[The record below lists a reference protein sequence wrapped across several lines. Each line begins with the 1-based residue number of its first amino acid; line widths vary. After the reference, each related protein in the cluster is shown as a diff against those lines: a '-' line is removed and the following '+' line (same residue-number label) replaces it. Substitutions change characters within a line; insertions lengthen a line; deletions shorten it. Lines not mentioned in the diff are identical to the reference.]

1 MVERCPEKAGVASS
15 ILALGTIF
23 LGNMIKDRV
32 AFKGK
37 LLKVFIK
44 KVRLPNGYEATFET
58 IRHPGAALIVPFL
71 SKNRVIMLRQLR
83 PVINSYIYELPAG
96 TIDGNESPAS
106 CARREIIE
114 ETGYSA
120 GKITQL
126 GSIYPVP
133 GYSTEKIVIFKAEK
147 LKKRARLA
155 EKDEIIK
162 TNIYTKTQIRR
173 LFKSGR
179 IVDAKTISAF
189 AICGWL

>member
-1 MVERCPEKAGVASS
+1 MTNP
-15 ILALGTIF
+15 
-23 LGNMIKDRV
+23 RV
-32 AFKGK
+32 VFKGK
-37 LLKVFIK
+37 LLKVFVK

-58 IRHPGAALIVPFL
+58 IEHPGAALVIPFL
-71 SKNRVIMLRQLR
+71 TKDKVIMLRQLR

-96 TIDGNESPAS
+96 TIDNNESPAS
-106 CARREIIE
+106 CARREIVE

-120 GKITQL
+120 SKITRL

-133 GYSTEKIVIFKAEK
+133 GYSTERIVIFKAEK

-162 TNIYTKTQIRR
+162 AKIYTKAQIRK
-173 LFKSGR
+173 LFESGR